1 MQLCLACHSSKK
13 AYPRWDSPIVGSND
27 HPNSSLGQQPLVW
40 RKKGRRL
47 RWDSVKMH
55 SSWLDTSPRQ
65 YVPPISV
72 MIILMKEALFHKQK
86 PQNKTKNMQ
95 QLLPIVRGEKP
106 KRKGVINSRD
116 KIRSAQGVCI
126 STIYCTEVCQPLNT
140 SHRRLDCV
148 KQLRLNGSGS
158 LSCSRSLLKTIFL
171 LQFNQLLQ
179 IFTSNLYTIKWY
191 WSLSFYGYRLTN

>member
-1 MQLCLACHSSKK
+1 MTWHITSTICSSHQC
-13 AYPRWDSPIVGSND
+13 YDNTHEGS
-27 HPNSSLGQQPLVW
+27 L
-40 RKKGRRL
+40 
-47 RWDSVKMH
+47 
-55 SSWLDTSPRQ
+55 
-65 YVPPISV
+65 ISQT
-72 MIILMKEALFHKQK
+72 KTQKQK
-86 PQNKTKNMQ
+86 TKAKNIQ

-126 STIYCTEVCQPLNT
+126 STICCTEVCQPLNT

-148 KQLRLNGSGS
+148 KRLRLNGSGS

-179 IFTSNLYTIKWY
+179 LLQIFTSNLYTIKWY
-191 WSLSFYGYRLTN
+191 WSLSFHGYRLTN